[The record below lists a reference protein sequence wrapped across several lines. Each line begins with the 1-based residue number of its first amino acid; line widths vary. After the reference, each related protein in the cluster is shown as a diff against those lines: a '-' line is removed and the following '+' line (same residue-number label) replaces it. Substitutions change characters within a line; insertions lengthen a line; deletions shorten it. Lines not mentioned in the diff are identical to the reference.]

1 MIVYRNMAP
10 QDRWGDVLANTG
22 FEHGRIE
29 PQWVWVAMGNQKP
42 LAVILACP
50 MHSLVYLMVV
60 RAHVPFGKRV
70 LLGLFRK
77 CIRDCRNRGFKAF
90 WMHLDPEKPE
100 RRFIK
105 IVRRMGGKQ
114 HIDPQIM
121 LSCELGLAARY

>member
-1 MIVYRNMAP
+1 MIVYRNLAAH
-10 QDRWGDVLANTG
+10 DHWGDALANTG
-22 FEHGRIE
+22 FERGAIMRE
-29 PQWVWVAMGNQKP
+29 WVWVAMRGLTP
-42 LAVILACP
+42 IAVILAAP

-60 RAHVPFGKRV
+60 RAHEPDGERV